1 MKKLLPLA
9 LSCMIMANAP
19 AIAGETA
26 YGYLFG
32 SKTGENGFVS
42 FDIDNPQKLT
52 VKNRVYSYI
61 HPSAGEYVDG
71 RIYTYQVELGEISGI
86 SSDSWAV
93 YDGETFK
100 QIEQKNMYAM
110 NRMVDM
116 TFDYTTNTLYGLIED
131 KYTTGVVDAT
141 SLCAIDMSTGEYT
154 IIGSP
159 GELKAIDGYVPM
171 SENPVAFRF
180 RTF

>member
-1 MKKLLPLA
+1 
-9 LSCMIMANAP
+9 MIMANAP

-86 SSDSWAV
+86 SSDTYTLSRNP
-93 YDGETFK
+93 T
-100 QIEQKNMYAM
+100 
-110 NRMVDM
+110 NR
-116 TFDYTTNTLYGLIED
+116 
-131 KYTTGVVDAT
+131 
-141 SLCAIDMSTGEYT
+141 
-154 IIGSP
+154 
-159 GELKAIDGYVPM
+159 
-171 SENPVAFRF
+171 
-180 RTF
+180 